1 MGINFDGVTR
11 QDDLVTSELG
21 LWEPLSVD
29 AVNRLLQSAT
39 VPWWIAGGWAI
50 DLHLGHRSRAHA
62 DIDVLVLRPHLQDL
76 RGCLAGWDLYAA
88 DPPGTL
94 VPWPAETSLPLG
106 VHDVWCRPSR
116 QHPWQLQLM
125 VDDLTADDDTAW
137 VYRRDER
144 IRRPWA
150 MLTGP
155 ASQSG
160 RPVLTPEIQLLY
172 KSHQPRPKDQTDFAA
187 LSDELSDDQRRWLLD
202 ALLLTQP
209 NHPWIHRLAVA

>member
-1 MGINFDGVTR
+1 LTQNSGF
-11 QDDLVTSELG
+11 
-21 LWEPLSVD
+21 
-29 AVNRLLQSAT
+29 
-39 VPWWIAGGWAI
+39 AG
-50 DLHLGHRSRAHA
+50 SS
-62 DIDVLVLRPHLQDL
+62 P
-76 RGCLAGWDLYAA
+76 LAGWDLYAA

-125 VDDLTADDDTAW
+125 VDDLTADDDTAG

-155 ASQSG
+155 ASEPG

-172 KSHQPRPKDQTDFAA
+172 KSHQPRPKDQADFAA
-187 LSDELSDDQRRWLLD
+187 LSDELPDDQRRWLLD
-202 ALLLTQP
+202 ALMLTQP
-209 NHPWIHRLAVA
+209 NHPWIHRLGRGLSPVRDRPAAVITAVPSGPERSGWAAASPVTRDVACHSSRRHVMGHGRSSAAA